1 MEEVRMDENE
11 LKERLLRESEDFKRI
26 FEEHRQHE
34 ERLRLFQKK
43 SFLSEQEKLEEVE
56 LKKRKLALKDKM
68 YQMMAEYQKSR

>member
-1 MEEVRMDENE
+1 MDENE

-34 ERLRLFQKK
+34 EQLSLFQKK
-43 SFLSEQEKLEEVE
+43 NFLTEQEKQTEVE

>member
-1 MEEVRMDENE
+1 MLPPWGGKLKCPIRCVILSREEVRMDENE

-43 SFLSEQEKLEEVE
+43 SSLTEQEKLEEVE
-56 LKKRKLALKDKM
+56 L
-68 YQMMAEYQKSR
+68 